1 MAFYFLNLIFNYLI
15 FFKKIRKINKKSLF
29 LLNFSKYS
37 LKIEFLILIYIKKII
52 IKFTF
57 LTIDQKNNIIY
68 NEHMNINTN
77 EQEYTPK
84 QSEINGVL
92 LEHIKLSRQ
101 IILEKVLKANLS
113 KSEKNQVV
121 AYLDN
126 LKFFPLSNNYRRAA
140 AFYDIHGDSGNYIPN
155 SIYLKEDLGEKQ
167 FPVLNHEMFH
177 AASSAFS
184 EYSGFLQ
191 TKELANPNQNEDEAV
206 FSVFTKGLP
215 KTKTV
220 MINRGITEAMTTMYS
235 DAVYNLNGSYQFPA
249 KVLSVLCDGLDEN
262 EIFTFYIKAD
272 LKGLENAI
280 ARKYGLENT
289 SLVHEIFGL
298 FDSFA
303 DSTETKNKTIFVNRQ
318 RCVAGVGANIAKK
331 YAQILTQKA
340 IKEGLTSPNV
350 VYETAISNLELDQN
364 FNNYF
369 AYARDESGEK
379 IDLTQNKELANDL
392 IDLRLELKEN
402 LKNQIQND
410 FMSKVDVNSISFDN
424 PISFN
429 DQKIVESFAAA
440 VLMVQSCAVPVKT
453 NAASKE

>member
-1 MAFYFLNLIFNYLI
+1 
-15 FFKKIRKINKKSLF
+15 
-29 LLNFSKYS
+29 
-37 LKIEFLILIYIKKII
+37 
-52 IKFTF
+52 
-57 LTIDQKNNIIY
+57 
-68 NEHMNINTN
+68 MNINADSQN
-77 EQEYTPK
+77 FKPN
-84 QSEINGVL
+84 QSEINGIL
-92 LEHIKLSRQ
+92 LEDIRASRQ

-113 KSEKNQVV
+113 ENEKNQVI

-126 LKFFPLSNNYRRAA
+126 LKYFSLNNNYRRAA
-140 AFYDIHGDSGNYIPN
+140 AFYDILGDSENYIPN

-177 AASSAFS
+177 SASSAFS
-184 EYSGFLQ
+184 TYSGFLQ
-191 TKELANPNQNEDEAV
+191 KKEITNPNQNESV

-235 DAVYNLNGSYQFPA
+235 DAIYNLNGSYQFPA
-249 KVLSVLCDGLDEN
+249 KVLSVLCEGLDEN
-262 EIFTFYIKAD
+262 EIFAYYLKAD
-272 LKGLENAI
+272 LNGLENAI
-280 ARKYGLENT
+280 SKKYGLEDT

-303 DSTETKNKTIFVNRQ
+303 DSTEANNKTIFVNRQ

-350 VYETAISNLELDQN
+350 VYETVISNLELDQN

-369 AYARDESGEK
+369 AYARDENGEK
-379 IDLTQNKELANDL
+379 IDLSKNKEVASDL
-392 IDLRLELKEN
+392 IDLRLELKDD
-402 LKNQIQND
+402 LKTQIQDD
-410 FMSKVDVNSISFDN
+410 FISKVDVNLISFDS

-429 DQKIVESFAAA
+429 DQKIVESFASAA
-440 VLMVQSCAVPVKT
+440 ILVNACAVPFKT
-453 NAASKE
+453 NVASKE

>member
-1 MAFYFLNLIFNYLI
+1 M
-15 FFKKIRKINKKSLF
+15 R
-29 LLNFSKYS
+29 
-37 LKIEFLILIYIKKII
+37 
-52 IKFTF
+52 
-57 LTIDQKNNIIY
+57 Y
-68 NEHMNINTN
+68 NTHMNINADSQN
-77 EQEYTPK
+77 FKPK
-84 QSEINGVL
+84 QSEINGIL
-92 LEHIKLSRQ
+92 LEDIRASRQ

-113 KSEKNQVV
+113 ESEKNQVI

-126 LKFFPLSNNYRRAA
+126 LKYFSLNNNYRRAA
-140 AFYDIHGDSGNYIPN
+140 AFYDILGDSENYIPN

-184 EYSGFLQ
+184 TYSGFLQ
-191 TKELANPNQNEDEAV
+191 KKEITYPNQNESV

-235 DAVYNLNGSYQFPA
+235 DAIYNLNGSYQFPA
-249 KVLSVLCDGLDEN
+249 KVLSVLCEGLDEN
-262 EIFTFYIKAD
+262 EIFAYYLKAD
-272 LKGLENAI
+272 LNGLENAI
-280 ARKYGLENT
+280 SKKYGLEDT

-303 DSTETKNKTIFVNRQ
+303 DSTEANNKTIFVNRQ

-350 VYETAISNLELDQN
+350 VYETVISNLELDQN

-369 AYARDESGEK
+369 AYARDENGEK
-379 IDLTQNKELANDL
+379 IDLSKNKEVASDL
-392 IDLRLELKEN
+392 IDLRLELKDD
-402 LKNQIQND
+402 LKTQIQDD
-410 FMSKVDVNSISFDN
+410 FISKVDVNLISFDS

-429 DQKIVESFAAA
+429 DQKIVESFASAA
-440 VLMVQSCAVPVKT
+440 ILVNACAVPFKT
-453 NAASKE
+453 NVASKE

>member
-1 MAFYFLNLIFNYLI
+1 
-15 FFKKIRKINKKSLF
+15 
-29 LLNFSKYS
+29 
-37 LKIEFLILIYIKKII
+37 
-52 IKFTF
+52 
-57 LTIDQKNNIIY
+57 
-68 NEHMNINTN
+68 MNINTN

-331 YAQILTQKA
+331 YAQILTQ
-340 IKEGLTSPNV
+340 
-350 VYETAISNLELDQN
+350 
-364 FNNYF
+364 
-369 AYARDESGEK
+369 
-379 IDLTQNKELANDL
+379 NKELANDL

-410 FMSKVDVNSISFDN
+410 FMSKVDVNLISFDS

-440 VLMVQSCAVPVKT
+440 ALMVQSCAVPVKT